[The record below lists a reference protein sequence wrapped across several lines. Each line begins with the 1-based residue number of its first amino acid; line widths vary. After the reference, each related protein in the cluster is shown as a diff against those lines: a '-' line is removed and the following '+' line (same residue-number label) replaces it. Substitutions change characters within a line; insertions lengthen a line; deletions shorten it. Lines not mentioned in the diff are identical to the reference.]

1 MYGFRNEIARD
12 PYECFRKVKEL
23 GYDKIQLDGC
33 RGRDPEEVADAI
45 KQAGLVVDSMHM
57 KHNLFISDV
66 DEIVRE
72 GELFGCKEV
81 YLKYI
86 DDEFQVEYGYKF
98 TKYALVK
105 AAQRL
110 IDEGFTVGFHS
121 PEYDFNTLVDGQ
133 RVMDYI
139 CAEEDGVAVHPE
151 PDTYWLTVAGIDPL
165 SYCQQY
171 AGRILTMHFK
181 DIDTSLDPMDMK
193 ANLREC
199 GQGDVDFEGLM
210 RWGYAN
216 GVRAFAIEQ
225 DYSTKGVYQSFKESL
240 EYLKGIEE
248 SIIAGN

>member
-66 DEIVRE
+66 DEIIRE

-105 AAQRL
+105 AAKRL

-139 CAEEDGVAVHPE
+139 CAEEDSVAVHPE

-199 GQGDVDFEGLM
+199 GQGDVGFEGLM

-240 EYLKGIEE
+240 EYLKAVEE
-248 SIIAGN
+248 RVVATQ